1 MNRPSIILHLDSLD
15 VLDKLSDQE
24 CAELFRAIRDYNR
37 GEELE
42 LSNLVDIV
50 FTQFKNQFDRDIEKY
65 QKICERNKNN
75 GLKGGRPKTQKTQ
88 SVNLETQK
96 NPENLK
102 NKNKSNNNNK
112 SNNILNIQKYIDK
125 GYQQKRIDEL
135 VSHRKAL
142 KKPLL
147 TDRMLS
153 GLLKS
158 LDRYADHWNITFDD
172 ACKYYLSQSWISIDV
187 EYKYPARLVKQQQE
201 ELSYADISKRLRE
214 EKQCINEKKR
224 LI

>member
-1 MNRPSIILHLDSLD
+1 MSRPSIILHLDSLD
-15 VLDKLSDQE
+15 VLDKLNDQE
-24 CAELFRAIRDYNR
+24 CAELFRAIRDYNK
-37 GEELE
+37 GLE
-42 LSNLVDIV
+42 LNLSSLVDIV
-50 FTQFKNQFDRDIEKY
+50 FTQFKNQFDRDTQKY
-65 QKICERNKNN
+65 NNICERNKIN

-88 SVNLETQK
+88 SVNLETQR

-102 NKNKSNNNNK
+102 NKSNNKNKSN
-112 SNNILNIQKYIDK
+112 SNLNIQKYIEK

-158 LDRYADHWNITFDD
+158 LDRYAEHWKITFDD

-214 EKQCINEKKR
+214 EKLCINEKKR

>member
-1 MNRPSIILHLDSLD
+1 MSRPSIILHLDSLD
-15 VLDKLSDQE
+15 VLDKLNDQE
-24 CAELFRAIRDYNR
+24 CAELFRAIRDYNK
-37 GEELE
+37 GLE
-42 LSNLVDIV
+42 LNLSSLVDIV
-50 FTQFKNQFDRDIEKY
+50 FTQFKNQFDRDTQKY
-65 QKICERNKNN
+65 NNICERNKIN

-88 SVNLETQK
+88 SVNLETQR

-102 NKNKSNNNNK
+102 NKSNNKNKSN
-112 SNNILNIQKYIDK
+112 SNLNIQKYIEK

-158 LDRYADHWNITFDD
+158 LDRYAEHWKITFDD

-201 ELSYADISKRLRE
+201 ELSYADISKGLRE
-214 EKQCINEKKR
+214 EKLCINEKKR

>member
-1 MNRPSIILHLDSLD
+1 MSRPSIILHLDSLD
-15 VLDKLSDQE
+15 VLDKLNDQE
-24 CAELFRAIRDYNR
+24 CAELFRAIRDYNK
-37 GEELE
+37 GLE
-42 LSNLVDIV
+42 LNLSSLVDIV
-50 FTQFKNQFDRDIEKY
+50 FTQFKNQFDRDTQKY
-65 QKICERNKNN
+65 KNICERNKIN

-88 SVNLETQK
+88 SVNLETQR

-102 NKNKSNNNNK
+102 NKNKSNNK
-112 SNNILNIQKYIDK
+112 SNSNLNIQKYIEK

-158 LDRYADHWNITFDD
+158 LDRYAEHWKITFDD

-214 EKQCINEKKR
+214 EKLCINEKKR

>member
-1 MNRPSIILHLDSLD
+1 MSRPSIILHLDSLD
-15 VLDKLSDQE
+15 VLDKLNDQE
-24 CAELFRAIRDYNR
+24 CAELFGAIRDYNK
-37 GEELE
+37 GLE
-42 LSNLVDIV
+42 LNLSSLVDIV
-50 FTQFKNQFDRDIEKY
+50 FTQFKNQFDRDTQKY
-65 QKICERNKNN
+65 ENICERNRLN

-88 SVNLETQK
+88 SVNLETQR

-102 NKNKSNNNNK
+102 NKSNNKNNSNNN
-112 SNNILNIQKYIDK
+112 LNIQKYIDK
-125 GYQQKRIDEL
+125 GYQQNRIDEL

-158 LDRYADHWNITFDD
+158 LDRYADHWKITFDD

-187 EYKYPARLVKQQQE
+187 EYKYPARLVKQQHE

-214 EKQCINEKKR
+214 EKLCINEKKQ